1 MPMGCECSPQS
12 RGLSMDL
19 PKRDYEKVVRSQVKD
34 YPVLLYS
41 STQSPDS
48 QEVRRLLRS
57 LHIPFESFEVEY
69 MRTLQTAEAQLVA
82 KAVRVCTDRQQLPVL
97 IVGGETVGGIRE
109 VRRAVESGEL
119 GARLREKGVEVG
131 VGHNG

>member
-12 RGLSMDL
+12 RGLTSMDL
-19 PKRDYEKVVRSQVKD
+19 PKRDYAKVVRGQAKD

-48 QEVRRLLRS
+48 QELRRLLRS

-69 MRTLQTAEAQLVA
+69 MRTL
-82 KAVRVCTDRQQLPVL
+82 
-97 IVGGETVGGIRE
+97 
-109 VRRAVESGEL
+109 
-119 GARLREKGVEVG
+119 
-131 VGHNG
+131 

>member
-1 MPMGCECSPQS
+1 
-12 RGLSMDL
+12 MDL

-48 QEVRRLLRS
+48 QELRRLLRS